1 MRSCI
6 PIYKSTFERADGLKN
21 NTPDMTAGYR
31 DHMIMWSKD
40 VGRSVDYL
48 ESRSDIAKD
57 KIGYIGL
64 SAGAQL
70 APVFLAIERRMKLG
84 VIFMGGLNMQPSLPE
99 AETVN
104 FAPRVT
110 VPVLML
116 SGRFDYYYPTVSS
129 QEPLFRLLGTPAEH
143 KRRVEY
149 EAAHNIPRN
158 EMIKEVVGWME
169 KYWGKPTPR

>member
-1 MRSCI
+1 MPSCI

-21 NTPDMTAGYR
+21 DTPDMTADFR

-57 KIGYIGL
+57 RIGYIGL
-64 SAGAQL
+64 SSGAAL
-70 APVFLAIERRMKLG
+70 APVFLAIEPRIKLG
-84 VIFMGGLNMQPSLPE
+84 VIYMGGLNLQPSLPE
-99 AETVN
+99 ADTVN

-110 VPVLML
+110 EPVLML
-116 SGRFDYYYPTVSS
+116 NGRFDNYYPTVSS

-143 KRRVEY
+143 KRRVVY
-149 EAAHNIPRN
+149 DAAHNIPRT